1 MQNEHTFM
9 KKLHNNI
16 VTGIKTF
23 PELTYK
29 YTTKQK
35 TPLQTRKVRQ
45 YHAEVDL
52 VSFDACELHF
62 PLSVAVAVAVSVIVL
77 VEEN

>member
-29 YTTKQK
+29 YTAKQK
-35 TPLQTRKVRQ
+35 TPLQSLLLHRPHLHLVRQDWRKVQ
-45 YHAEVDL
+45 VGFGKGGG
-52 VSFDACELHF
+52 VGG
-62 PLSVAVAVAVSVIVL
+62 VGTGGVGG
-77 VEEN
+77 

>member
-1 MQNEHTFM
+1 M

-29 YTTKQK
+29 YTAEQK
-35 TPLQTRKVRQ
+35 TPLQNI
-45 YHAEVDL
+45 Y
-52 VSFDACELHF
+52 S
-62 PLSVAVAVAVSVIVL
+62 
-77 VEEN
+77 